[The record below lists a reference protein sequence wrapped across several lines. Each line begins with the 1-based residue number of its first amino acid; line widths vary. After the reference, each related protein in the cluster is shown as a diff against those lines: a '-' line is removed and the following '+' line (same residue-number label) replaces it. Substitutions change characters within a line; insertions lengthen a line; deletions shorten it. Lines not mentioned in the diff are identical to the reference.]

1 MFLTPSNGKNMR
13 FAIKN
18 GGNELTIDCPSKL
31 DVLKWRH
38 VAVTIGKDK
47 TAIYVNGEEVASSTG
62 IDIKPSDIR
71 PLLNYIGRSQ
81 FSSDPFLT
89 AYIDDARIYNYA
101 LTADEV
107 KNVMENVNS
116 GIAPAT
122 GKEKAAPVIYGMDGI
137 RRNEMR
143 KGINIVNGKKQVR
156 N

>member
-1 MFLTPSNGKNMR
+1 MEQAIRMANEFLDRG
-13 FAIKN
+13 
-18 GGNELTIDCPSKL
+18 
-31 DVLKWRH
+31 
-38 VAVTIGKDK
+38 
-47 TAIYVNGEEVASSTG
+47 
-62 IDIKPSDIR
+62 
-71 PLLNYIGRSQ
+71 
-81 FSSDPFLT
+81 